1 MKTIKQSY
9 LWFALISI
17 SIIVVDLLVKRWIVA
32 AFPVGRPTP
41 LIGTVLFIT
50 HVHNT
55 GGAFGLFSNLRPLF
69 IIMGIIVP
77 VLILIF
83 YKKLFE
89 KGEIWIIAAALVTG
103 GALGNEIDRVMYGY
117 VIDFLDVRFW
127 PIFNVADIGI
137 SAGIVLLFIALLTEK
152 QETETQKTETQ
163 ETEKQE

>member
-9 LWFALISI
+9 LWFALIII
-17 SIIVVDLLVKRWIVA
+17 SIIVVDLLVKQWIIA
-32 AFPVGRPTP
+32 TFPVGRPTP

-83 YKKLFE
+83 YRKLFE
-89 KGEIWIIAAALVTG
+89 KGEIWIIAAALITG
-103 GALGNEIDRVMYGY
+103 GAIGNEIDRVMYGY

-152 QETETQKTETQ
+152 QETETQKTE
-163 ETEKQE
+163 KQE

>member
-17 SIIVVDLLVKRWIVA
+17 SIIVVDLLVKRWIIA

-55 GGAFGLFSNLRPLF
+55 GGAFGLFSHLRLLF
-69 IIMGIIVP
+69 IIMGILVP

-89 KGEIWIIAAALVTG
+89 KGEIWLIAAALITG
-103 GALGNEIDRVMYGY
+103 GAFGNDIDRIVYGY
-117 VIDFLDVRFW
+117 VVDFLDVRFW
-127 PIFNVADIGI
+127 PIFNVADIAI

-152 QETETQKTETQ
+152 QETETKQTETQ
-163 ETEKQE
+163 QTEKQE